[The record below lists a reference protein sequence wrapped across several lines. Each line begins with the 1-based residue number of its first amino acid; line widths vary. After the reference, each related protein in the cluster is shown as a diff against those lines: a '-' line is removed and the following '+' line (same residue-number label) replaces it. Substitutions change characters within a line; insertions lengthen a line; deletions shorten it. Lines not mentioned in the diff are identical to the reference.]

1 MLQVARQGTTRKT
14 KQSTTIER
22 TARAAGTGG
31 GAVEGGGGGGGGR
44 GVSRY
49 RKPWRNRT
57 ARREGD
63 ACEGDDEWLRGE
75 GGLGEENAC
84 GLVDKTR

>member
-31 GAVEGGGGGGGGR
+31 GAVEGVADTGSHGGIGR
-44 GVSRY
+44 
-49 RKPWRNRT
+49 P
-57 ARREGD
+57 
-63 ACEGDDEWLRGE
+63 GE
-75 GGLGEENAC
+75 RAMPAKAMMSG
-84 GLVDKTR
+84 

>member
-1 MLQVARQGTTRKT
+1 
-14 KQSTTIER
+14 
-22 TARAAGTGG
+22 
-31 GAVEGGGGGGGGR
+31 VEGGGALGG
-44 GVSRY
+44 SRY

>member
-14 KQSTTIER
+14 KQSTAIER

-31 GAVEGGGGGGGGR
+31 GAVEGGGALGG
-44 GVSRY
+44 SRY

-63 ACEGDDEWLRGE
+63 ACEGDDEWLRGQ

-84 GLVDKTR
+84 GLVDKRR

>member
-1 MLQVARQGTTRKT
+1 MLQVARQGTTRTT
-14 KQSTTIER
+14 KQNTTIER

-31 GAVEGGGGGGGGR
+31 GAGALGG
-44 GVSRY
+44 SRY

-63 ACEGDDEWLRGE
+63 ACEGDDEWLRGQ

-84 GLVDKTR
+84 GLVDKRR